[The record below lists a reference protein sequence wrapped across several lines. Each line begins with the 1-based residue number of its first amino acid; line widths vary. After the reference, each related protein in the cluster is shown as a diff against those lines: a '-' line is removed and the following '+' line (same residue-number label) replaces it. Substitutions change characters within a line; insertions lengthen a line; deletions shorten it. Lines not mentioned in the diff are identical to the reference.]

1 MKKSKWILNLTLSI
15 VTMMLAAE
23 VLAKG
28 GGHPGSP
35 AGTGRNWH
43 FVDVTPKW
51 NARVASRH
59 HFAAMSPQ
67 APRPGSPRWNDPE
80 ARKKKREQKRQQCID
95 TCKENF
101 GEFYKWADKI
111 GWLGVGGALTSAGMS
126 LLQNKTRTKLKR
138 EGLRRIHDPD
148 PRKYKSGRFLLS
160 WSNVIKGF
168 GKLSFKVGLLASA
181 GQASMWS
188 YCKYYKCGKSQKG

>member
-15 VTMMLAAE
+15 VTMMIATE

-28 GGHPGSP
+28 GGTPGSP
-35 AGTGRNWH
+35 SGRINEVI
-43 FVDVTPKW
+43 VDG
-51 NARVASRH
+51 ARFNPSAKAYMRYRIQMDRMRSNPN
-59 HFAAMSPQ
+59 MSKVKQ
-67 APRPGSPRWNDPE
+67 
-80 ARKKKREQKRQQCID
+80 RKIKRKIKRELCMD
-95 TCKENF
+95 TCKQNF
-101 GEFYKWADKI
+101 GEFYKWADRL